1 MWAVGSVLPCPS
13 KEFSWLTFHLI
24 RWRIPNV
31 SRRREFPRS
40 KHAVH
45 AKTLG
50 EVLARSVVFPDDMVR
65 LEASLSQKFDI
76 AQLKMTAE
84 FEKLRSDMNV
94 LKAMVG
100 ILISLTLP
108 IFFKLYFA

>member
-1 MWAVGSVLPCPS
+1 M
-13 KEFSWLTFHLI
+13 I
-24 RWRIPNV
+24 
-31 SRRREFPRS
+31 
-40 KHAVH
+40 
-45 AKTLG
+45 
-50 EVLARSVVFPDDMVR
+50 R
-65 LEASLSQKFDI
+65 LESSLSQKFDI

-100 ILISLTLP
+100 ILISLMLP